1 MADILKGRM
10 TADLDREVVVF
21 LIGMRINHFWNV
33 NHWWPVATAMPR
45 MIRELS
51 ANPELGFLHAE
62 SWFGRTTIML
72 QYWQSFDHLEAY
84 AKSGDHAHLPAW
96 AAFNRN
102 VAGNGSV
109 GIWHETYRVKPGN
122 FEAIYTNM
130 PPFGMAKA
138 TRLVEAA
145 GDRATARARLSR
157 S

>member
-1 MADILKGRM
+1 MADILNGRM

-21 LIGMRINHFWNV
+21 LIGMRINNFWRAGA
-33 NHWWPVATAMPR
+33 WWPVATAMPR
-45 MIRELS
+45 MIREL
-51 ANPELGFLHAE
+51 AAHPELGFLHAE

-84 AKSGDHAHLPAW
+84 AKSRDHAHLPAW
-96 AAFNRN
+96 AAFNRS
-102 VAGNGSV
+102 VTGNGSV

-138 TRLVEAA
+138 TRLVEAT
-145 GDRATARARLSR
+145 GDRATAHARLFR